1 MSFTF
6 SVNDSPFTCQPSC
19 SNNCSKTYNKEE
31 TNQRANK
38 ITNNNSQGMYTPTV
52 RATTEDKSSQTEDSM
67 MTTRTWPTDNITFY
81 REEERPDGTMH
92 ITTTRGRPIEIQT
105 QPLNPSILPPRT
117 TVITKQP
124 AATGWSPEALV

>member
-31 TNQRANK
+31 HNQRANK
-38 ITNNNSQGMYTPTV
+38 ITNTSKTRGYTPT
-52 RATTEDKSSQTEDSM
+52 AQAITEDKFCQTEVSM

-105 QPLNPSILPPRT
+105 QPLNPSILPPST

-124 AATGWSPEALV
+124 VATGWNPEALA